1 MNTPLEPAFTQE
13 PGAAATAAVPK
24 LNTAAPARA
33 PERRK
38 PELQSGEPADLEHTS
53 RKENLMKRFLVLL
66 AVVAL
71 FTTQA
76 FAASVVGSKHD
87 LRAVG
92 GGTAVGTG
100 LTDVCSSCHTPHQAT
115 LAAGQDPL
123 WNHTG
128 TATAL
133 FGVYGSNT
141 LNAVP
146 TEIGGAAMGVQ
157 SVSLLCMS
165 CHDGTVSVVSM
176 YNVPNAGAVTPTAV
190 AGRISA
196 AGLIT
201 SNANVGTSIS
211 NDHPVNFTY
220 NAALVTADGGLAAP
234 PAGLLFAGMVQ
245 CASCHN
251 VHDPVNVP
259 FLTMSNTASALCL
272 QCHIK

>member
-1 MNTPLEPAFTQE
+1 
-13 PGAAATAAVPK
+13 
-24 LNTAAPARA
+24 
-33 PERRK
+33 
-38 PELQSGEPADLEHTS
+38 
-53 RKENLMKRFLVLL
+53 MKRFLVLL
-66 AVVAL
+66 ALVAL

-76 FAASVVGSKHD
+76 FAASVVASKHD
-87 LRAVG
+87 LRATG

-100 LTDVCSSCHTPHQAT
+100 LTEVCVSCHTPHQAAG
-115 LAAGQDPL
+115 AAGQDPL

-128 TATAL
+128 TSTAA
-133 FGVYGSNT
+133 FGIYASDT

-146 TEIGGAAMGVQ
+146 AEIGGAAMGAQ
-157 SVSLLCMS
+157 SVSMLCMS

-176 YNVPNAGAVTPTAV
+176 YNVPNAGAVTPAAV

-201 SNANVGTSIS
+201 SNSNMGTSLS

-234 PAGLLFAGMVQ
+234 PAALLIGGMVQ
-245 CASCHN
+245 CSSCHN
-251 VHDPVNVP
+251 VHDPANVP

-272 QCHIK
+272 QCHVK

>member
-1 MNTPLEPAFTQE
+1 
-13 PGAAATAAVPK
+13 
-24 LNTAAPARA
+24 
-33 PERRK
+33 
-38 PELQSGEPADLEHTS
+38 
-53 RKENLMKRFLVLL
+53 MKRFLVLL

-87 LRAVG
+87 LRVVG
-92 GGTAVGTG
+92 GGTAAGTG
-100 LTDVCSSCHTPHQAT
+100 LTEVCVSCHTPHQAT

-133 FGVYGSNT
+133 FGVYASGT

-146 TEIGGAAMGVQ
+146 TEIGGAAMGAQ

-176 YNVPNAGAVTPTAV
+176 YNVPNVGAVTPTAV
-190 AGRISA
+190 AGRIDA
-196 AGLIT
+196 AGLII
-201 SNANVGTSIS
+201 SNSNVGTSIS

-220 NAALVTADGGLAAP
+220 NAALVTADGGGLAAP
-234 PAGLLFAGMVQ
+234 PAALLIGGMVQ
-245 CASCHN
+245 CSSCHD
-251 VHDPVNVP
+251 VHDPLNVP
-259 FLTMSNTASALCL
+259 FLTMNNTGSALCL
-272 QCHIK
+272 QCHVK